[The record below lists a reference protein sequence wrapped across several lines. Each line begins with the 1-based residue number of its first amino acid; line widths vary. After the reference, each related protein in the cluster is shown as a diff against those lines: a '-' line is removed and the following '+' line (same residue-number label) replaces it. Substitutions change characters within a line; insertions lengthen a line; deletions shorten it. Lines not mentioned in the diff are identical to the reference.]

1 MKCRFWLII
10 TPVLAGLCGCAHQNQ
25 TRLQAEDEAEAKEA
39 DVKTIGEMTTVG
51 NAIPIPVS
59 GVGLVVGLEGTGG
72 DAPPGSYRQFLVD
85 KLLKSRVEH
94 VNELLASPSVS
105 MVLVSATIPP
115 GARKDDSIDVEVSLP
130 PHSKTTSLRGGY
142 LQACTLYNYDT
153 TKNLDPNFQGANRLL
168 IGHGLARA
176 EGPLLVGFGE
186 GDEAARLKQGRI
198 WGGAR
203 SNIDRAFQLLFNEG
217 YQRAPIVQKVADRIN
232 ETFHGADRGI
242 LSNVAVAKTK
252 SLLVLNVPAQY
263 KLNLPRYLRVVR
275 LIPYEATPDANS
287 PYRRRL
293 EHQLLDPAHAI
304 TAALR
309 LEALGSEGVP
319 TLKNGL
325 DSTHPL
331 VRFAAA
337 EALAYL
343 GNPSCGQE
351 LATLVDQQ
359 PLLRAFSLTAMASLD
374 EAISHVKLRELL
386 AASDPTARYGAF
398 RALRALDEHDAAVQG
413 EQLNHS
419 YWLHKVAPDSAS
431 LVHISTMRHA
441 EIVLFGQE
449 PYLVPPFSILAGEFT
464 ITAAP
469 NDQLCT
475 LSLLSVQHGSRRRQC
490 SLKLNDVL
498 HCMAD
503 MGGMYPET
511 LELIQQ
517 AGQDK
522 SLSCPVAVD
531 AFPRGPSV
539 EDLAKRGTTDPDLQE
554 ADPEILQAQNEMGP
568 TPTLYERTA
577 GTAKRAE

>member
-1 MKCRFWLII
+1 MNRRFWLL
-10 TPVLAGLCGCAHQNQ
+10 PVLFTGLCGCAHHHE
-25 TRLQAEDEAEAKEA
+25 TRLQADDEAEAKDA
-39 DVKTIGEMTTVG
+39 DVKTIGEITTVG
-51 NAIPIPVS
+51 NAAPIAVS

-72 DAPPGSYRQFLVD
+72 DAPPGSYRQFLED
-85 KLLKSRVEH
+85 NLRKSRVEH
-94 VNELLASPSVS
+94 IKELLASPSVS

-115 GARKDDSIDVEVSLP
+115 GARKDDRIDVEVSLP
-130 PHSKTTSLRGGY
+130 PHCKTTSLRGGY
-142 LQACTLYNYDT
+142 LQACMLYNYDT

-186 GDEAARLKQGRI
+186 GDESARLKQGRI

-203 SNIDRAFQLLFNEG
+203 SNLDRAFQLVFNDG
-217 YQRAPIVQKVADRIN
+217 HQRAPIVQLAANRIN

-252 SLLVLNVPAQY
+252 SYLVLNVPAQY

-275 LIPYEATPDANS
+275 LIPLEAPPDANS

-293 EHQLLDPAHAI
+293 ERQLLDPAHAI

-309 LEALGSEGVP
+309 LEALGSEGAV
-319 TLKNGL
+319 TLKKGL
-325 DSTHPL
+325 ASTHPL

-343 GNPSCGQE
+343 GEPACGQE
-351 LATLVDQQ
+351 LATLVDHE
-359 PLLRAFSLTAMASLD
+359 PLLRAYSLTAMASLD
-374 EAISHVKLRELL
+374 EAVTHVKLRELL

-398 RALRALDEHDAAVQG
+398 RALKALDEHDSSVQG

-419 YWLHKVAPDSAS
+419 YWLHRVAPESAS
-431 LVHISTMRHA
+431 LVHVSTMKRA
-441 EIVLFGQE
+441 EVVLFGQE

-490 SLKLNDVL
+490 SLKLDDVL

-503 MGGMYPET
+503 MGAMYPET

-517 AGQDK
+517 AGHDK
-522 SLSCPVAVD
+522 ALSCPVAVD
-531 AFPRGPSV
+531 AFPHGPSV
-539 EDLAKRGTTDPDLQE
+539 EELAKRGATDPDLLQ
-554 ADPEILQAQNEMGP
+554 ADPEILQAQNEIGP
-568 TPTLYERTA
+568 TPTLYERTTS
-577 GTAKRAE
+577 TAKRAE

>member
-1 MKCRFWLII
+1 MNCRFWLI
-10 TPVLAGLCGCAHQNQ
+10 TLVMAGFCGCAHQHE

-39 DVKTIGEMTTVG
+39 DVKTIGELTTVG
-51 NAIPIPVS
+51 NATPIPIS
-59 GVGLVVGLEGTGG
+59 GVGLVVGLDGTGG
-72 DAPPGSYRQFLVD
+72 DAPPGSFRQFLEAD
-85 KLLKSRVEH
+85 LQKRRVEH
-94 VNELLASPSVS
+94 IKELLASPNVS

-115 GARKDDSIDVEVSLP
+115 GARKDDPIDVEVSVP
-130 PHSKTTSLRGGY
+130 PHCKTTSLRGGY
-142 LQACTLYNYDT
+142 LQACMLYNYDT
-153 TKNLDPNFQGANRLL
+153 TKNLDPNFQGANKTL
-168 IGHGLARA
+168 IGHALARA
-176 EGPLLVGFGE
+176 EGPLLVGFSE

-203 SNIDRAFQLLFNEG
+203 SKLDRGFQLIFNDG
-217 YQRAPIVQKVADRIN
+217 HQRAPIVQKVADRIN
-232 ETFHGADRGI
+232 ETFHGADRGV

-252 SLLVLNVPAQY
+252 SYLVLNVPAQY
-263 KLNLPRYLRVVR
+263 KLNLPRYLRVIR

-293 EHQLLDPAHAI
+293 EHQLLDPTHTI

-309 LEALGSEGVP
+309 LEALGSEGVEV
-319 TLKNGL
+319 LKKGL

-351 LATLVDQQ
+351 LASLVDHQ

-374 EAISHVKLRELL
+374 ESITHVKLRELL
-386 AASDPTARYGAF
+386 AAADPTARYGAF
-398 RALRALDEHDAAVQG
+398 RALRALDEHDSAVQG
-413 EQLNHS
+413 EQLNRS

-431 LVHISTMRHA
+431 LVHVSTMRRA
-441 EIVLFGQE
+441 EVVLFGQDA
-449 PYLVPPFSILAGEFT
+449 YLVPPFSILAGEFT

-490 SLKLNDVL
+490 SLKLDDVL

-503 MGGMYPET
+503 MGAMYPET
-511 LELIQQ
+511 LEMIQQ
-517 AGQDK
+517 AGHDK

-539 EDLAKRGTTDPDLQE
+539 EELAKRGTTDPDLLE
-554 ADPEILQAQNEMGP
+554 GDPEILQAQNEMGP

-577 GTAKRAE
+577 TSTAKRAQ

>member
-1 MKCRFWLII
+1 MNRRFWHIS
-10 TPVLAGLCGCAHQNQ
+10 VVAAFFCGCAHHHE
-25 TRLQAEDEAEAKEA
+25 TRLQADDEADAKEA
-39 DVKTIGEMTTVG
+39 DVKTIGEITTVG
-51 NAIPIPVS
+51 NAAPISVS

-72 DAPPGSYRQFLVD
+72 DAPPGTYRQFLED
-85 KLLKSRVEH
+85 NLRKARVEH
-94 VNELLASPSVS
+94 IKELLASPSVS

-115 GARKDDSIDVEVSLP
+115 GARQKDPIDVEVSLP

-142 LQACTLYNYDT
+142 LQACRLYNYDS
-153 TKNLDPNFQGANRLL
+153 TKNLDPNFQGANKLL
-168 IGHGLARA
+168 LGHVLARA

-186 GDEAARLKQGRI
+186 GDESARLKHGRI

-203 SNIDRAFQLLFNEG
+203 SEIDRAFQLLFNDG
-217 YQRAPIVQKVADRIN
+217 HQRAPIVQKAADRIN

-252 SLLVLNVPAQY
+252 SYLVLNVPAQY

-275 LIPYEATPDANS
+275 LIPYESTPDVNS

-293 EHQLLDPAHAI
+293 ERQLLDPAHTI

-309 LEALGSEGVP
+309 LEALGSEGVV
-319 TLKNGL
+319 TLKRGL
-325 DSTHPL
+325 ASSHPL

-343 GNPSCGQE
+343 GDPACGQE
-351 LATLVDQQ
+351 LATLVDHQ

-374 EAISHVKLRELL
+374 EAITHVKLRELL
-386 AASDPTARYGAF
+386 AASEPTARYGAF
-398 RALRALDEHDAAVQG
+398 RALKALDETDAAVRG
-413 EQLNHS
+413 ELLNHS
-419 YWLHKVAPDSAS
+419 YWLHRVAPESTS
-431 LVHISTMRHA
+431 LVHVSTIKRA
-441 EIVLFGQE
+441 EVVLFGQE
-449 PYLVPPFSILAGEFT
+449 AYLVPPFSILAGEFT
-464 ITAAP
+464 VTAAP

-475 LSLLSVQHGSRRRQC
+475 LSLLSMQHGTRRRQC
-490 SLKLNDVL
+490 SLKLDDVL

-503 MGGMYPET
+503 MGAMYPET

-517 AGQDK
+517 AGHDK

-539 EDLAKRGTTDPDLQE
+539 EELAKHGTTDPDLLE
-554 ADPEILQAQNEMGP
+554 ADPEILKAQDEILP
-568 TPTLYERTA
+568 TPTLYE
-577 GTAKRAE
+577 GTASPAKRGG